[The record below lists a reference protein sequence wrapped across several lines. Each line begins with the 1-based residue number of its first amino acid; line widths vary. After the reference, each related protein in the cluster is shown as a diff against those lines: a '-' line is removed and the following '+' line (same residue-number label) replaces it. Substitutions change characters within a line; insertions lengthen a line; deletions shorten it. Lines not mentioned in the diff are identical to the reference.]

1 MMPWPATSR
10 ASCLLK
16 ILPRQAREK
25 LHAMRRLVVA
35 LKKRQQWDEARRLE
49 KEVFDLTGASPG
61 PQFEAFMIKCG
72 NAANEAGNYTLAE
85 LYARQAITEA
95 TKRVGEH
102 SMANSTALDALG
114 FSFCQRS
121 RYKEALPCHRQAVR
135 IAEDLLEPS
144 DPILAARLSGLGVA
158 LDNLGQFDESI
169 KIHQRALSI
178 NLRAG
183 NMSAVSANYRHLGY
197 IYLDQHKF
205 NEARSLFNKALE
217 ICLQNHGKN
226 MVAIL
231 TNIGDTYF
239 LQGDA
244 DKALEYYKKSL
255 ACVENEA
262 ADRNPDV
269 EIQWTRLGDA
279 YLAKK
284 NYAEAQKCFEEG
296 LKLRSANIH
305 GERYIS
311 LLRRLISTAN
321 KMGKTVE
328 ANAWQQ
334 RLTSCRGG
342 V

>member
-1 MMPWPATSR
+1 MNLCRTINAR
-10 ASCLLK
+10 ADTDSASGRADDAMAGYQQSLMLAQ

-144 DPILAARLSGLGVA
+144 DPYPW
-158 LDNLGQFDESI
+158 Q
-169 KIHQRALSI
+169 
-178 NLRAG
+178 
-183 NMSAVSANYRHLGY
+183 
-197 IYLDQHKF
+197 
-205 NEARSLFNKALE
+205 
-217 ICLQNHGKN
+217 
-226 MVAIL
+226 
-231 TNIGDTYF
+231 
-239 LQGDA
+239 
-244 DKALEYYKKSL
+244 
-255 ACVENEA
+255 
-262 ADRNPDV
+262 PD
-269 EIQWTRLGDA
+269 
-279 YLAKK
+279 
-284 NYAEAQKCFEEG
+284 
-296 LKLRSANIH
+296 
-305 GERYIS
+305 
-311 LLRRLISTAN
+311 
-321 KMGKTVE
+321 
-328 ANAWQQ
+328 
-334 RLTSCRGG
+334 
-342 V
+342 